1 VADPAAPNAGAFGVE
16 WINSSSTPRA
26 VARNFLMVQCKPDAG
41 DNMATIKRKARA
53 QWAGS
58 GKDGK
63 GALTTA
69 SGTLSNT
76 PYSFTTR
83 FENGT
88 GTNPEELIAAAHAG
102 CFTMA
107 LAFRLSA
114 AGHPPTSLETGA
126 EVSLTQE
133 GSGWKIAAS
142 ALSLKGSVPDLTA
155 EEFTVHAKEAEKTC
169 PVSRVLNAEITL
181 SIEFV

>member
-1 VADPAAPNAGAFGVE
+1 
-16 WINSSSTPRA
+16 
-26 VARNFLMVQCKPDAG
+26 
-41 DNMATIKRKARA
+41 MATIKRKAQA
-53 QWAGS
+53 QWTGS
-58 GKDGK
+58 GKDGR

-83 FENGT
+83 FENGA

-107 LAFRLSA
+107 LAFRLSG
-114 AGHPPTSLETGA
+114 AGHPPASLATGA
-126 EVSLTQE
+126 EVSLTQD
-133 GSGWKIAAS
+133 GAGWKIAAV
-142 ALSLKGSVPDLTA
+142 ALSLKGSVPGITREEFIAHA
-155 EEFTVHAKEAEKTC
+155 EEAKKTC

-181 SIEFV
+181 STEFA

>member
-1 VADPAAPNAGAFGVE
+1 
-16 WINSSSTPRA
+16 
-26 VARNFLMVQCKPDAG
+26 
-41 DNMATIKRKARA
+41 MATIRRKAQA

-58 GKDGK
+58 GKEGR

-69 SGTLSNT
+69 SGALSNT

-83 FENGT
+83 FENGA

-107 LAFRLSA
+107 LAFRLSG

-126 EVSLTQE
+126 ELSMVQE
-133 GSGWKIAAS
+133 GGGWRIAAV
-142 ALSLKGSVPDLTA
+142 ALALKGSVPGITR
-155 EEFTVHAKEAEKTC
+155 EEFIAHAEQAKATC

-181 SIEFV
+181 TAEFV

>member
-1 VADPAAPNAGAFGVE
+1 
-16 WINSSSTPRA
+16 
-26 VARNFLMVQCKPDAG
+26 
-41 DNMATIKRKARA
+41 MATIKRSAQAR
-53 QWAGS
+53 WEGS
-58 GKDGK
+58 GKEGR

-83 FENGT
+83 FENGA

-107 LAFRLSA
+107 LAFILSG
-114 AGHPPTSLETGA
+114 AGHPPKSLETSA

-133 GSGWKIAAS
+133 GAGWKIAAV
-142 ALSLKGSVPDLTA
+142 ALALKGSVPGIDRATFLSHA
-155 EEFTVHAKEAEKTC
+155 EQAKKTC
-169 PVSRVLNAEITL
+169 PVSRLLNAEITL
-181 SIEFV
+181 AAEFV

>member
-1 VADPAAPNAGAFGVE
+1 
-16 WINSSSTPRA
+16 
-26 VARNFLMVQCKPDAG
+26 
-41 DNMATIKRKARA
+41 MATIKRRAQA

-58 GKDGK
+58 GKEGK
-63 GALTTA
+63 GTLTTA
-69 SGTLSNT
+69 SGTLSDT

-114 AGHPPTSLETGA
+114 AGHPPQQLATSA

-133 GSGWKIAAS
+133 GGGWKIAAV
-142 ALSLKGSVPDLTA
+142 ALALKGSVAGVTREQFVEHA
-155 EEFTVHAKEAEKTC
+155 EEAKKTC
-169 PVSRVLNAEITL
+169 PVSRVLNADITL
-181 SIEFV
+181 AIEFG

>member
-1 VADPAAPNAGAFGVE
+1 
-16 WINSSSTPRA
+16 
-26 VARNFLMVQCKPDAG
+26 
-41 DNMATIKRKARA
+41 MATIKRKAQA
-53 QWAGS
+53 HWTGS
-58 GKDGK
+58 GKEGH
-63 GALTTA
+63 GALATA

-83 FENGT
+83 FESGT
-88 GTNPEELIAAAHAG
+88 GTNPEELLGASHAG

-114 AGHPPTSLETGA
+114 AGHPPTSLDTGA

-133 GSGWKIAAS
+133 GGGWKISAV
-142 ALSLKGSVPDLTA
+142 ALSLKGSVPGMTA
-155 EEFTVHAKEAEKTC
+155 EQFTEHAEEAKKTC

-181 SIEFV
+181 SIEFVP

>member
-1 VADPAAPNAGAFGVE
+1 
-16 WINSSSTPRA
+16 
-26 VARNFLMVQCKPDAG
+26 
-41 DNMATIKRKARA
+41 MATIKRKAQA
-53 QWAGS
+53 HWTGS
-58 GKDGK
+58 GKEGH

-83 FENGT
+83 FEDGS

-107 LAFRLSA
+107 LAFRLSG
-114 AGHPPTSLETGA
+114 AGHPPGSLSTSA

-133 GSGWKIAAS
+133 GGGWRIVAV
-142 ALSLKGSVPDLTA
+142 ALALKGSVPGLNREEFLSHA
-155 EEFTVHAKEAEKTC
+155 EEAKKTC
-169 PVSRVLNAEITL
+169 PVSRVLNADISLTA
-181 SIEFV
+181 EFE

>member
-1 VADPAAPNAGAFGVE
+1 MAQARV
-16 WINSSSTPRA
+16 
-26 VARNFLMVQCKPDAG
+26 RNFDGAMRTAG
-41 DNMATIKRKARA
+41 NQMATIKRKAQA
-53 QWAGS
+53 QWTGS
-58 GKDGK
+58 GKEGH

-107 LAFRLSA
+107 LAFRLSG

-126 EVSLTQE
+126 EVTLAQE
-133 GSGWKIAAS
+133 GGGWK
-142 ALSLKGSVPDLTA
+142 
-155 EEFTVHAKEAEKTC
+155 
-169 PVSRVLNAEITL
+169 R
-181 SIEFV
+181 

>member
-1 VADPAAPNAGAFGVE
+1 
-16 WINSSSTPRA
+16 
-26 VARNFLMVQCKPDAG
+26 
-41 DNMATIKRKARA
+41 MATIKRKAQA
-53 QWAGS
+53 KWAGS
-58 GKDGK
+58 GKEGH

-114 AGHPPTSLETGA
+114 AGHPPASLETGA
-126 EVSLTQE
+126 EVSLTQD
-133 GSGWKIAAS
+133 GGGWKIAAV
-142 ALSLKGSVPDLTA
+142 ALSLKGSVPGITRDEFITHA
-155 EEFTVHAKEAEKTC
+155 EEAKKTC
-169 PVSRVLNAEITL
+169 PVSRVLNAEITM
-181 SIEFV
+181 SAEFV